1 MELPLGFLQILLVFL
16 IVFSGTLLQSS
27 IGFGLGPLAVPL
39 LALIDPNFIPGPL
52 LLSAL
57 VLTSMMTWRDQ
68 HSIHAQGVIWA
79 IPGRLAGTIFGAA
92 ILVMI
97 PKENLSLLFGSMVLL
112 AIIISV
118 SGIHPKVS
126 PISLLTA
133 GVFSGLMGTTS
144 AIGGAPMGLVYQDQ
158 KGPKIRGTLSS
169 IFVFGTII
177 SLISLMVI
185 GRFALLELKLALI
198 LMPGIIIGFLI
209 SRKTASILDKGLMRP
224 AILSVSGLAGLAVI
238 IKSIL

>member
-1 MELPLGFLQILLVFL
+1 MELHLGFIQILLVFL

-68 HSIHAQGVIWA
+68 NSIHTQGVIWA
-79 IPGRLAGTIFGAA
+79 IPGRLAGTILGAA

-97 PKENLSLLFGSMVLL
+97 PKESLSLLFGSMVLL

-118 SGIHPKVS
+118 SGIHPKIS
-126 PISLLTA
+126 PISILTA

-158 KGPKIRGTLSS
+158 KGPKIRGTLSL

-177 SLISLMVI
+177 SLVSLLII
-185 GRFALLELKLALI
+185 GHFALLELKLSLI
-198 LMPGIIIGFLI
+198 LMPGILIGFLV
-209 SRKTASILDKGLMRP
+209 SRKTANILDKGLMRP

>member
-1 MELPLGFLQILLVFL
+1 MELHLGFIQILLVFL

-68 HSIHAQGVIWA
+68 NSIHTQGVIWA
-79 IPGRLAGTIFGAA
+79 IPGRLAGTILGAA

-97 PKENLSLLFGSMVLL
+97 PKESLSLLFGSMVLL

-118 SGIHPKVS
+118 SGIHPKIS
-126 PISLLTA
+126 PISILTA

-158 KGPKIRGTLSS
+158 KGPKIRGTLSL

-177 SLISLMVI
+177 SLVSLLII
-185 GRFALLELKLALI
+185 GHFALLELKLSLI
-198 LMPGIIIGFLI
+198 LMPGILIGFLV